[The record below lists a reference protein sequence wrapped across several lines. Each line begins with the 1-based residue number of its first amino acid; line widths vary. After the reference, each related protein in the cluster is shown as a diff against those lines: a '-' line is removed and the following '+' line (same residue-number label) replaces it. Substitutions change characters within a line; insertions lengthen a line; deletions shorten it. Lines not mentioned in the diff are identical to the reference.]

1 MLYSESEVMSQKG
14 SSKQIQKVNAAIKV
28 KRYDSEINY
37 NSGVT
42 EHYALHRKLRENE
55 LIRLLGNGHR
65 VDAFLVSQDGKD
77 SEIHEVMSNAI
88 INIYSFETHKKITL
102 FAPKP
107 SRIEFLYKSIGELA
121 DEKLIIKSEYNLYKG
136 YNKIYNMN

>member
-1 MLYSESEVMSQKG
+1 MLHSESEVMSQKG
-14 SSKQIQKVNAAIKV
+14 SSKQIKKTSENIKV
-28 KRYDSEINY
+28 RKYNNEINY

-107 SRIEFLYKSIGELA
+107 SRIEFLYKSIGEVANEEL
-121 DEKLIIKSEYNLYKG
+121 LMKSEYNLYRG
-136 YNKIYNMN
+136 YNKIYNSN